1 MIINIITQGFLLLL
15 RFAIIVGI
23 YYYFKQPIDFYDKLI
38 ILGFVSIWEI
48 EGSLTAIYNK
58 MEVK

>member
-15 RFAIIVGI
+15 RFVIIVGI

>member
-1 MIINIITQGFLLLL
+1 MIINIIAQGFLLLL
-15 RFAIIVGI
+15 RFVIIVGI